1 MLQSLLV
8 KNYAL
13 IESLEINFS
22 TNFSII
28 TGETGAGKSI
38 LLGALGLVLG
48 NRADLS
54 SLKNKEQKCVIE
66 AHFAVS
72 NYNLKQ
78 LFESLNLDY
87 DQNTIIRREILPTG
101 KSRAFVNDS
110 PVNLQELQELGNYLI
125 DIHSQFQTRNII
137 SEEYQID
144 LLDKVA
150 ANETN
155 IQAFQKELKNYKA
168 FQSELKKIVTEKETL
183 GKEQEY
189 NLFLFEE
196 LEKTKLRLGEQEEL
210 EGESEKLNNVDFLK
224 ENISKV
230 IAISNQEEIGL
241 IANLN
246 EVKSSLQK
254 IASISPE
261 FNNLYERITVSLIE
275 IEDIIAENE
284 SLAEK
289 LIDDPNRTEL
299 INNKLQAIYN
309 LYKKHQVNSIEELL
323 QIQENLEQKVVK
335 FDDIDS
341 LIKKLESQ
349 ILNSKATLDK
359 QALIITQAR
368 QKVAKIFIS
377 QITQIITQLGMPD
390 AQFEFEITPSE
401 SYNKFGKD
409 QINLLF
415 SANKGSKIEAI
426 KKVASGG
433 EMSRIMLSIKSV
445 LTDYS
450 KLPTIIFDEI
460 DTGVSGE
467 IALKMAEIM
476 KKMSDKMQV
485 FAITHLPQ
493 IASKGN
499 QHYKVFKIT
508 HNNDTISEIKLLNE
522 NERVVEIA
530 EMLSGKDISESAINH
545 AKALLN

>member
-1 MLQSLLV
+1 MLQSLLI

-54 SLKNKEQKCVIE
+54 SLKNKEEKCIIE
-66 AHFAVS
+66 SHFS
-72 NYNLKQ
+72 IKNYNLHH
-78 LFESLNLDY
+78 LFEKLDLDY
-87 DQNTIIRREILPTG
+87 DDNTIIRREILPSG

-110 PVNLQELQELGNYLI
+110 PVNLQELQELGVFLI
-125 DIHSQFQTRNII
+125 DIHSQFQTRDII
-137 SEEYQID
+137 NEEYQIN

-150 ANETN
+150 NNHTLLLEYQT
-155 IQAFQKELKNYKA
+155 ELKQYKSL
-168 FQSELKKIVTEKETL
+168 QSDLKKLLAEKEIL
-183 GKEQEY
+183 AKEQEY

-196 LEKTKLRLGEQEEL
+196 LERAKLTSGEQETL
-210 EGESEKLNNVDFLK
+210 EQEAEKLNNIEFIK
-224 ENISKV
+224 ENLGKILAV
-230 IAISNQEEIGL
+230 SNQEEIGL
-241 IANLN
+241 LANLN
-246 EVKSSLQK
+246 EVKNSLQK
-254 IASISPE
+254 IASVSKE
-261 FNNLYERITVSLIE
+261 FNDLYERITVSLIE

-284 SLAEK
+284 SQAEK
-289 LIDDPNRTEL
+289 LIDDPSQTEF
-299 INNKLQAIYN
+299 INQKLQTIYD
-309 LYKKHQVNSIEELL
+309 LQKKHQVNSIEELL
-323 QIQENLEQKVVK
+323 NIQENLEQKVVK

-341 LIKKLESQ
+341 WLKKLEIKIDSSKE
-349 ILNSKATLDK
+349 ILNKLAVQLTD
-359 QALIITQAR
+359 AR
-368 QKVAKIFIS
+368 EKSAKVFVTK
-377 QITQIITQLGMPD
+377 ITQIITQLGMPD
-390 AQFEFEITPSE
+390 VQFEFEMLPLE
-401 SYNKFGKD
+401 SYSKFGKD
-409 QINLLF
+409 QVNLLF
-415 SANKGSKIEAI
+415 SANKGSKLEPI

-433 EMSRIMLSIKSV
+433 EMSRIMLSIKAV
-445 LTDYS
+445 LTSYS

-476 KKMSDKMQV
+476 KEMSHSMQV

-499 QHYKVFKIT
+499 QHYKVFKTTQNNIT
-508 HNNDTISEIKLLNE
+508 LSEIKLLSE

>member
-1 MLQSLLV
+1 MLQSLYI

-54 SLKNKEQKCVIE
+54 ALKDKEQKCIIE
-66 AHFAVS
+66 AHFS
-72 NYNLKQ
+72 ISSYNLKQ

-87 DQNTIIRREILPTG
+87 EEITIIRREILPTG

-137 SEEYQID
+137 NEEYQID

-150 ANETN
+150 NNEAN
-155 IQAFQKELKNYKA
+155 IQTFQAELKNYKS
-168 FQSELKKIVTEKETL
+168 FQSELKKTIAEKEIL

-196 LEKTKLRLGEQEEL
+196 LERAKLKVGEQEEL
-210 EGESEKLNNVDFLK
+210 ESESEKLNNIEFLK
-224 ENISKV
+224 ENVSKV

-241 IANLN
+241 LANLK

-254 IASISPE
+254 IASISAE
-261 FNNLYERITVSLIE
+261 FNDLHERITVSLIE

-289 LIDDPNRTEL
+289 LIDDPSRTEL
-299 INNKLQAIYN
+299 VNNKLQVIYD
-309 LYKKHQVNSIEELL
+309 LQKKHQANSIEELL

-341 LIKKLESQ
+341 LIKKLENQ
-349 ILNSKATLDK
+349 INSSKETLDK
-359 QALIITQAR
+359 QTAIITHAR
-368 QKVAKIFIS
+368 EKASKVLVA
-377 QITQIITQLGMPD
+377 QITQVITQLGMPD
-390 AQFEFEITPSE
+390 AQFEFEITPTE
-401 SYNKFGKD
+401 TYNKFGKD

-415 SANKGSKIEAI
+415 SANKGSKLEAI

-476 KKMSDKMQV
+476 KKMSHKMQV

-499 QHYKVFKIT
+499 QHYKVFKVT
-508 HNNDTISEIKLLNE
+508 QNNDTISEIKLLSIE
-522 NERVVEIA
+522 DRVVEIA
-530 EMLSGKDISESAINH
+530 EMLSGKDITESAINH

>member
-1 MLQSLLV
+1 MLQSLYI

-48 NRADLS
+48 NRADLA
-54 SLKNKEQKCVIE
+54 SLKDKEQKCIIE
-66 AHFAVS
+66 AHFSVL
-72 NYNLKQ
+72 NYNLKE

-87 DQNTIIRREILPTG
+87 DDNTIIRREILPTG

-110 PVNLQELQELGNYLI
+110 PVNLNELQELGNYLI

-137 SEEYQID
+137 NEEYQID

-150 ANETN
+150 TNETN
-155 IQAFQKELKNYKA
+155 IQTFQTELKKHKA
-168 FQSELKKIVTEKETL
+168 FQSELKKIIAEKETL

-196 LEKTKLRLGEQEEL
+196 LEKAKLKIGEQEEL
-210 EGESEKLNNVDFLK
+210 ETESEKLNNIEFLK

-241 IANLN
+241 LANLK

-254 IASISPE
+254 VASISSE
-261 FNNLYERITVSLIE
+261 FNDLHERITVSLIE

-289 LIDDPNRTEL
+289 LIDDPSRTEL
-299 INNKLQAIYN
+299 VNNKLQVIYD
-309 LYKKHQVNSIEELL
+309 LQKKHQANSIEELL

-349 ILNSKATLDK
+349 ISTSKETLDK
-359 QALIITQAR
+359 QASIITQTR
-368 QKVAKIFIS
+368 QKASKIFIA

-390 AQFEFEITPSE
+390 AQFEFEITPTE
-401 SYNKFGKD
+401 TYNKFGKD

-415 SANKGSKIEAI
+415 SANKGSKLEPI

-433 EMSRIMLSIKSV
+433 EMSRIMLSIKAV

-476 KKMSDKMQV
+476 KIMSNKMQV

-499 QHYKVFKIT
+499 QHYKVFKVT
-508 HNNDTISEIKLLNE
+508 QNNDTTSEIKLLTDD
-522 NERVVEIA
+522 ERVVEIA

>member
-1 MLQSLLV
+1 MLQSLYI

-54 SLKNKEQKCVIE
+54 SLKDKEQKCIIE
-66 AHFAVS
+66 AHFSVL
-72 NYNLKQ
+72 NYNLKE
-78 LFESLNLDY
+78 LFESLSLDY
-87 DQNTIIRREILPTG
+87 DDNTIIRREILPSG

-110 PVNLQELQELGNYLI
+110 PVNLSELQELGNYLI

-137 SEEYQID
+137 NEEYQID

-150 ANETN
+150 TNESVIHN
-155 IQAFQKELKNYKA
+155 FQFELKKHKA
-168 FQSELKKIVTEKETL
+168 FQSELKKIVAEKETL

-196 LEKTKLRLGEQEEL
+196 LEKAKLKIGEQEEL
-210 EGESEKLNNVDFLK
+210 EVESEKLNNIEFLK

-230 IAISNQEEIGL
+230 ITISNQEEIGL
-241 IANLN
+241 LANLN

-254 IASISPE
+254 IASISTE
-261 FNNLYERITVSLIE
+261 FNDLHERITVSLIE

-289 LIDDPNRTEL
+289 LIDDPSRTEL
-299 INNKLQAIYN
+299 VNNKLQAIYD
-309 LYKKHQVNSIEELL
+309 LQKKHQANSIEELL

-349 ILNSKATLDK
+349 ISISKETLDK
-359 QALIITQAR
+359 QASIITQAR
-368 QKVAKIFIS
+368 QKASKIFII

-390 AQFEFEITPSE
+390 AQFEFEITPTE

-415 SANKGSKIEAI
+415 SANKGSKLEPI

-433 EMSRIMLSIKSV
+433 EMSRIMLSIKAV

-476 KKMSDKMQV
+476 KIMSNKMQV

-499 QHYKVFKIT
+499 QHYKVFKVT
-508 HNNDTISEIKLLNE
+508 QNNDTISEIKLLTE
-522 NERVVEIA
+522 DERVVEIA

>member
-1 MLQSLLV
+1 MLQSLYI

-22 TNFSII
+22 SNFSII

-54 SLKNKEQKCVIE
+54 ALKDKEQKCVIE
-66 AHFAVS
+66 AHFSIS

-78 LFESLNLDY
+78 LFESLDLDY
-87 DQNTIIRREILPTG
+87 DDNTIIRREILPTG

-110 PVNLQELQELGNYLI
+110 PVNLSELQELGNYLI
-125 DIHSQFQTRNII
+125 DIHSQFQTREII
-137 SEEYQID
+137 NEEYQIN

-150 ANETN
+150 NNEN
-155 IQAFQKELKNYKA
+155 AIQLFQGELKTFKSL
-168 FQSELKKIVTEKETL
+168 QSELKKIVSEKEVL

-196 LEKTKLRLGEQEEL
+196 LEKAKLKIGEQEEL
-210 EGESEKLNNVDFLK
+210 ELESEKLNNIEFLK

-230 IAISNQEEIGL
+230 ISISNQEEIGL
-241 IANLN
+241 LANLN

-254 IASISPE
+254 IASISTE
-261 FNNLYERITVSLIE
+261 FNDLHERISVSLIE

-289 LIDDPNRTEL
+289 LIDDPSRTEL
-299 INNKLQAIYN
+299 VNNKLQSLYN
-309 LYKKHQVNSIEELL
+309 LQKKHQVNTIEELL

-341 LIKKLESQ
+341 MIKNLENQ
-349 ILNSKATLDK
+349 ITTSVESLDKKAT
-359 QALIITQAR
+359 IITDAR
-368 QKVAKIFIS
+368 KKASITFIEKV
-377 QITQIITQLGMPD
+377 TQIITQLGMPD
-390 AQFEFEITPSE
+390 AQFEFEITPTE
-401 SYNKFGKD
+401 TYNKFGKD

-415 SANKGSKIEAI
+415 SANKGSKLEPI

-433 EMSRIMLSIKSV
+433 EMSRLMLAIKGV

-476 KKMSDKMQV
+476 KVMSNKMQV

-508 HNNDTISEIKLLNE
+508 QNNDTISEIKLLTD

>member
-1 MLQSLLV
+1 MLQSLYI

-54 SLKNKEQKCVIE
+54 TLKDKEQKCVIE
-66 AHFAVS
+66 AHFSIS
-72 NYNLKQ
+72 NYKLKE
-78 LFESLNLDY
+78 LFESLDLDY
-87 DQNTIIRREILPTG
+87 DDNTIIRREIMPTG

-150 ANETN
+150 NNEKVLQHYQT
-155 IQAFQKELKNYKA
+155 ELKKFKS
-168 FQSELKKIVTEKETL
+168 FQSELKKILVEKETL

-196 LEKTKLRLGEQEEL
+196 LEKAKLKIGEQEEL
-210 EGESEKLNNVDFLK
+210 EVESEKLNNVEFLK

-241 IANLN
+241 IANLK
-246 EVKSSLQK
+246 EVKLSLQK
-254 IASISPE
+254 VASIAPE
-261 FNNLYERITVSLIE
+261 FNELHERITVALIE
-275 IEDIIAENE
+275 VEDIVAENE
-284 SLAEK
+284 SIAEK
-289 LIDDPNRTEL
+289 LIDDPSRTEL
-299 INNKLQAIYN
+299 VNSKLQLIYD
-309 LYKKHQVNSIEELL
+309 LQKKHQVNSVEELL
-323 QIQENLEQKVVK
+323 QIQEELEQKVVK
-335 FDDIDS
+335 FDDIDA

-349 ILNSKATLDK
+349 IDASKRELDNQSSILTEARRK
-359 QALIITQAR
+359 SSVVFITE
-368 QKVAKIFIS
+368 
-377 QITQIITQLGMPD
+377 ITKIITQLGMPD
-390 AQFEFEITPSE
+390 AQFEFEISPSE
-401 SYNKFGKD
+401 TYTKFGKD

-415 SANKGSKIEAI
+415 SANKGSRPDAI

-433 EMSRIMLSIKSV
+433 EMSRIMLSIKAV

-476 KKMSDKMQV
+476 KKMSNKMQV

-499 QHYKVFKIT
+499 QHYKVFKVT
-508 HNNDTISEIKLLNE
+508 NNNDTISEIKLLNE
-522 NERVVEIA
+522 DERVVEIA

>member
-1 MLQSLLV
+1 MLQSLYI

-54 SLKNKEQKCVIE
+54 TLKDKEQKCVIE
-66 AHFAVS
+66 AHFSIS

-78 LFESLNLDY
+78 LFESLDLDY
-87 DQNTIIRREILPTG
+87 DDNTIIRREILPTG

-137 SEEYQID
+137 NEEYQID

-150 ANETN
+150 NNESV
-155 IQAFQKELKNYKA
+155 IQIFQTELKNYKA
-168 FQSELKKIVTEKETL
+168 FQSELKKIIFEKETL

-196 LEKTKLRLGEQEEL
+196 LEKAKLKVGEQEDL
-210 EGESEKLNNVDFLK
+210 EAESEKLNNLEFLK
-224 ENISKV
+224 ENLSKV

-241 IANLN
+241 LANLK
-246 EVKSSLQK
+246 EVKTSLQK
-254 IASISPE
+254 IAPISSE
-261 FNNLYERITVSLIE
+261 FNDLHERITVSLIE

-289 LIDDPNRTEL
+289 LIDDPTRTEL
-299 INNKLQAIYN
+299 VNNKLQAIYD
-309 LYKKHQVNSIEELL
+309 LQKKHQVNSIEELL

-341 LIKKLESQ
+341 LIKKLESK
-349 ILNSKATLDK
+349 ISASKETLDK
-359 QALIITQAR
+359 QASIITQAR
-368 QKVAKIFIS
+368 QKASKIFIT

-390 AQFEFEITPSE
+390 AQFEFEITATE
-401 SYNKFGKD
+401 TYNKFGKD

-415 SANKGSKIEAI
+415 SANRGSKLEPI

-433 EMSRIMLSIKSV
+433 EMSRIMLAIKAV

-450 KLPTIIFDEI
+450 KLPTILFDEI

-476 KKMSDKMQV
+476 KIMSDKMQV

-508 HNNDTISEIKLLNE
+508 QNNDTISEIKLLTDD
-522 NERVVEIA
+522 ERVVEIA